1 MTDRAGARRTGESRG
16 LLVLRLFGTLVLLLI
31 GLGLVAGPDRA
42 ARGPYAL
49 VFGIQALGFGCV
61 SLVALVAEARW
72 RRGRPGASVGRAA
85 DGQPA
90 TLVPRASWAASMMA
104 WSLAW
109 LTVPILVAGG
119 LAVVQEQWFWA
130 AVLLGFGLW
139 LARYALPLVMRRPEP
154 GGVTLSRD
162 GITNA
167 REEASWHV
175 AWDDVVGVVPGAVT
189 GVVLAPGAQVHRQTS
204 RLFGARKLGV
214 APPGVLAIDTRL
226 LTASPEQLATL
237 VRSCVLRPERRAEL
251 GALASLAWRDEDNR

>member
-1 MTDRAGARRTGESRG
+1 MTDRPGPRRTGESRG
-16 LLVLRLFGTLVLLLI
+16 LRVLRSFGTLGLLLI
-31 GLGLVAGPDRA
+31 GLGLVAGPGRA

-49 VFGIQALGFGCV
+49 VFGIQALGVGGV

-72 RRGRPGASVGRAA
+72 RRGRPFASLGRTA

-90 TLVPRASWAASMMA
+90 TLVPRPPRAASMTA
-104 WSLAW
+104 WTLAW
-109 LTVPILVAGG
+109 FTVPLLVAGG
-119 LAVVQEQWFWA
+119 LAVVQQQWFWA
-130 AVLLGFGLW
+130 AVLLGVGLW
-139 LARYALPLVMRRPEP
+139 LARYALPLVMRRPDP

-167 REEASWHV
+167 REEAWWHV

-189 GVVLAPGAQVHRQTS
+189 GVVLSPGAQVQRQAS

-237 VRSCVLRPERRAEL
+237 VRLCVLRPERRAEL
-251 GALASLAWRDEDNR
+251 GAPASLAWRDEDSR